1 MSGVR
6 FGLVLAIT
14 LCAGGCAQVVP
25 PPEVWRAAVANPEQ
39 SLHLVDEENWRVFE
53 VRQPAFGRK
62 RLELREEG
70 TPAAE
75 PTRVPWKGVAWRW
88 FSPVNLVVDPEFYE
102 RNGHSANYRFQ
113 HPWSG
118 QDWVLAAR
126 ARSHSVRG
134 VSLPMVEEAAPRLL
148 FFEGHDR
155 PRDDSQPIGQLTLD
169 AASRR
174 FLFGQL
180 QSREIELEQVGTL
193 AWDREPGLLQHLTAP
208 FPGSGEFVVR
218 IDGRETARFLRR
230 PQSGSFTTYRL
241 AIRRDLGDAERDLS
255 LWLFLAF
262 DRMREFV
269 WGLDSH

>member
-1 MSGVR
+1 M
-6 FGLVLAIT
+6 
-14 LCAGGCAQVVP
+14 
-25 PPEVWRAAVANPEQ
+25 
-39 SLHLVDEENWRVFE
+39 DEESWRIFE

-62 RLELREEG
+62 RLELREE
-70 TPAAE
+70 TTASE
-75 PTRVPWKGVAWRW
+75 PIRVPWKGLAWRG
-88 FSPVNLVVDPEFYE
+88 FDPINLLVPEDFYQ

-118 QDWVLAAR
+118 EDWVLAAR

-169 AASRR
+169 SASRR

-180 QSREIELEQVGTL
+180 EGREIELEQVGTL

-218 IDGRETARFLRR
+218 IDGRETARFLQR
-230 PQSGSFTTYRL
+230 PKSGSFTTYRL
-241 AIRRDLGDAERDLS
+241 AIRRDLGEAERDAS
-255 LWLFLAF
+255 LWLFLGF

-269 WGLDSH
+269 RGLESD